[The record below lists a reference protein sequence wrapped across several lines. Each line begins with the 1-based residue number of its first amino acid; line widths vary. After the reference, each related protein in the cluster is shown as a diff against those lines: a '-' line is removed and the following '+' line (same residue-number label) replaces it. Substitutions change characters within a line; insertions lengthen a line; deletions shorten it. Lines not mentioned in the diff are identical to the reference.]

1 MTATGRALYEESVA
15 DALIADL
22 PALVHERL
30 AFRRIGCRLRAAPA

>member
-22 PALVHERL
+22 PGPCA
-30 AFRRIGCRLRAAPA
+30 